1 MAKRYSRVGMI
12 TICVLVAVLL
22 TACVIL
28 VVEDMWAVP
37 VSAPPKTSISSS
49 IQELLSSADA

>member
-12 TICVLVAVLL
+12 TICIIVAVLL
-22 TACVIL
+22 AACVIL

-37 VSAPPKTSISSS
+37 ITGPAEGVLSSS
-49 IQELLSSADA
+49 GS

>member
-1 MAKRYSRVGMI
+1 MAKRYSRIGMI
-12 TICVLVAVLL
+12 VVCLLVAVLL

-37 VSAPPKTSISSS
+37 IEGVKSISANS
-49 IQELLSSADA
+49 